1 MGRPK
6 QYTDKFIEDLGNEMV
21 IWFEEEDNIFIKDF
35 FLSKGLHSQNASEF
49 ASVNQKFSDAL
60 KRAKEMQESKI
71 AKGGLTGKYNST
83 FAIFT
88 LKNVAGW
95 RDKQEI
101 EQTGTQDLV
110 IKVVGV

>member
-35 FLSKGLHSQNASEF
+35 FLSKGLSSDYAHR
-49 ASVNQKFSDAL
+49 FSDQSEPFCRAL